1 MGITGLYKVDSC
13 CSSVCCTPDEE
24 CDGCKLVTC
33 PSVQTPTCEVYE
45 DCLSRPI
52 DAACCCY
59 EYYCECNKSKCYK
72 LGDISCPSGYERVV
86 TPGACCET
94 AKCCTVYV
102 EKTTPGTP
110 DYTTKTVTYTTPVT
124 HCVTATECKVCVD
137 KNGVEREYGECWYHA
152 DAPCMIFTCYG
163 VNDVRA
169 TKRDCGYS
177 KPDCSAT
184 QSLVAHKVDE
194 CCTKY
199 TCCETKECEG
209 VTCPDTVPACD
220 YCQELVTVQYN
231 KCCCSYE
238 CRCVRSKCVELGDC
252 PCPEGYERLV
262 VNGDECCPVARCVP
276 CEGSTIITGPT
287 PPVIHV
293 SPTTKPTPPH
303 PETHTWTTTVPVTKT
318 LPPTECDPVC
328 INHKGGEVF
337 YGACWSPAPCTYC
350 QCYADGNVQC
360 KKTECAPMTKCAKG
374 EDTCVETTA
383 DGCCQVAF
391 CRPLECATEK
401 CDYTPPTCNYCEDCV
416 ARQISE
422 CCCTYSCV
430 CNRSKCTD
438 LGVASCPEGYD
449 RYIVDTNICCPV
461 ARCCERTTT
470 PTGST
475 ITWTHTDGDH
485 TTRPTVTHTPGTHG
499 TNTVPTKVT
508 TVITTEE
515 CVCVDDNGID
525 RYYGEVWS
533 TGQCSS
539 CCCTAPGKVECSTTQ
554 CTSKTTCAA
563 DEYISATYAVDKCCS
578 SVCCTKLDCEESCA
592 KVTCPKVT
600 TPTCECYE
608 DCLSR
613 PIDADCCCYEYY
625 CECNKSKCFKLGE
638 ATCPAG
644 YYRQVVETNAC
655 CPVAKCCSTTT
666 DYTTKTI
673 SYTTATLTTITPTTH
688 ITPTPMKVCI
698 DREGC
703 EREYGECW
711 TYEEEPCM
719 TYTCYSANN
728 IQATPRQCATQPK
741 CRSDQ
746 IMQEYPIDDC
756 CCGYRCLD
764 QECAKVTCSEV
775 VPCCNYCEELEFHPI
790 DECCCTY
797 SCKCARSKCVPLGD
811 CPCPEGY
818 ISLVV
823 DGDAC
828 CPVAKCMPCTTKPTG
843 DKTTPDYT
851 TKTTGGTPPVHTP
864 WIVTDPTHTATC
876 IPEETCGGNY
886 CYDHEGR
893 ERYYGDCWSPAECTY
908 CICDADGTSK
918 CSKKECA
925 AVKQCK
931 PTQSCVTEK
940 TADGCCNVVHCIDEE
955 CEEKC
960 KGVTCKFTPPT
971 CQYYEDCVATR
982 YDDCCCTYA
991 CVCNKSKCCD
1001 LQLADCPEGY
1011 IRAVI
1016 KADECCPTARCI
1028 ECPPELTTKTGTPF
1042 TKTSSIP
1049 TGTPGTH
1056 VYPTTTTPVVITKTT
1071 PGGTC
1076 YTRDGRTRYYGEI
1089 WSVDA
1094 CETCCCTEDFT
1105 IECSKIE
1112 CHEPTSCPPGQTQ
1125 TGTYQVDSCCS
1136 SVCCTP
1142 DEECEGCKLVTCPD
1156 VVTPTCECY
1165 ENCLSKPID
1174 AACCCYEY

>member
-1 MGITGLYKVDSC
+1 MG
-13 CSSVCCTPDEE
+13 
-24 CDGCKLVTC
+24 
-33 PSVQTPTCEVYE
+33 
-45 DCLSRPI
+45 
-52 DAACCCY
+52 
-59 EYYCECNKSKCYK
+59 
-72 LGDISCPSGYERVV
+72 
-86 TPGACCET
+86 
-94 AKCCTVYV
+94 
-102 EKTTPGTP
+102 
-110 DYTTKTVTYTTPVT
+110 
-124 HCVTATECKVCVD
+124 
-137 KNGVEREYGECWYHA
+137 
-152 DAPCMIFTCYG
+152 
-163 VNDVRA
+163 
-169 TKRDCGYS
+169 
-177 KPDCSAT
+177 
-184 QSLVAHKVDE
+184 
-194 CCTKY
+194 
-199 TCCETKECEG
+199 
-209 VTCPDTVPACD
+209 
-220 YCQELVTVQYN
+220 
-231 KCCCSYE
+231 
-238 CRCVRSKCVELGDC
+238 
-252 PCPEGYERLV
+252 
-262 VNGDECCPVARCVP
+262 
-276 CEGSTIITGPT
+276 
-287 PPVIHV
+287 
-293 SPTTKPTPPH
+293 
-303 PETHTWTTTVPVTKT
+303 
-318 LPPTECDPVC
+318 
-328 INHKGGEVF
+328 
-337 YGACWSPAPCTYC
+337 
-350 QCYADGNVQC
+350 
-360 KKTECAPMTKCAKG
+360 
-374 EDTCVETTA
+374 
-383 DGCCQVAF
+383 
-391 CRPLECATEK
+391 
-401 CDYTPPTCNYCEDCV
+401 
-416 ARQISE
+416 
-422 CCCTYSCV
+422 
-430 CNRSKCTD
+430 
-438 LGVASCPEGYD
+438 
-449 RYIVDTNICCPV
+449 
-461 ARCCERTTT
+461 
-470 PTGST
+470 
-475 ITWTHTDGDH
+475 WTHTDGDH
-485 TTRPTVTHTPGTHG
+485 TTRPTATHTPGTHG

-728 IQATPRQCATQPK
+728 IQATPRECATQPK

-746 IMQEYPIDDC
+746 IMQEYPIDD
-756 CCGYRCLD
+756 
-764 QECAKVTCSEV
+764 
-775 VPCCNYCEELEFHPI
+775 
-790 DECCCTY
+790 CCCTY

-918 CSKKECA
+918 
-925 AVKQCK
+925 
-931 PTQSCVTEK
+931 
-940 TADGCCNVVHCIDEE
+940 
-955 CEEKC
+955 
-960 KGVTCKFTPPT
+960 
-971 CQYYEDCVATR
+971 
-982 YDDCCCTYA
+982 
-991 CVCNKSKCCD
+991 
-1001 LQLADCPEGY
+1001 
-1011 IRAVI
+1011 
-1016 KADECCPTARCI
+1016 
-1028 ECPPELTTKTGTPF
+1028 
-1042 TKTSSIP
+1042 
-1049 TGTPGTH
+1049 
-1056 VYPTTTTPVVITKTT
+1056 
-1071 PGGTC
+1071 
-1076 YTRDGRTRYYGEI
+1076 
-1089 WSVDA
+1089 
-1094 CETCCCTEDFT
+1094 
-1105 IECSKIE
+1105 
-1112 CHEPTSCPPGQTQ
+1112 
-1125 TGTYQVDSCCS
+1125 
-1136 SVCCTP
+1136 
-1142 DEECEGCKLVTCPD
+1142 
-1156 VVTPTCECY
+1156 
-1165 ENCLSKPID
+1165 
-1174 AACCCYEY
+1174 